1 LRKTRRA
8 IRRSTDVQGRLADD
22 IEVIELRR
30 APMTITKDFRYKV
43 GVAWEG
49 DRLTSVTSQ
58 GKPELTVATPPEFK
72 NGVPGVWSP
81 EDLLVASA
89 ASCYAVTLVAAAE
102 RRDLPL
108 HELHVSA
115 TGHLTIRDDGRFGF
129 VAIELTVAIGT
140 DEASVEVMERTA
152 HYAERA
158 CLVSMALDVP
168 VHLDVAVRPAT
179 RALEAV

>member
-1 LRKTRRA
+1 
-8 IRRSTDVQGRLADD
+8 
-22 IEVIELRR
+22 
-30 APMTITKDFRYKV
+30 MTITKDFRYKV
-43 GVAWEG
+43 AVAWEG